1 MKLLRILIITFGIF
15 IIFSFPLQAQTEKQI
30 DQFNALVDALNN
42 DTDLI
47 YTDYVNF
54 FDNFDVESSFVWDD
68 FTDKNRYWKSQFT
81 KSLTVYEKYAVSSDP
96 KVAEVAQL
104 AVKGAQQ
111 GITAIEKYQQAL
123 ESDSDSSF
131 QRFLT
136 EGDDA
141 ITLSVTYHDQA
152 VTKNNEYSG
161 ANSSVIWMYILFGL
175 SIVSGIITLFIFTK
189 TRIKVTNDYERK
201 LIVFRKSLMKSSLWF
216 FLGVLVTAVTLAFAM
231 RSGGTYYILYGPILW
246 GGYMFLA
253 GIIKYFTKG
262 KAELQQLQNNPTQT
276 VVNALPESPLNPPVF
291 NNTSSQIRR
300 CRNCNT
306 VVGLAEQNC
315 PKCGYKLL
323 V

>member
-1 MKLLRILIITFGIF
+1 MKFIKILLVLIVSLLVI
-15 IIFSFPLQAQTEKQI
+15 SFPSFAQTENQA

-47 YTDYVNF
+47 YVDYGNF
-54 FDNFDVESSFVWDD
+54 FENFDVESSFVWDD
-68 FTDKNRYWKSQFT
+68 FADKNRYWKSQFN
-81 KSLTVYEKYAVSSDP
+81 KSLAVYEKYSTSSDS

-104 AVKGAQQ
+104 GVKGAQQ
-111 GITAIEKYQQAL
+111 GIVAIEKYDQAL

-131 QRFLT
+131 QRLLI

-141 ITLSVTYHDQA
+141 ITSSVTFHDQA
-152 VTKNNEYSG
+152 VEKLNEYSG
-161 ANSSVIWMYILFGL
+161 ANSSVIWMYVLFGL
-175 SIVSGIITLFIFTK
+175 SIVSGIVTIFLFTK

-201 LIVFRKSLMKSSLWF
+201 QIAIRKSLMVSSLWF
-216 FLGVLVTAVTLAFAM
+216 FIGVLITAVTLALAM

-246 GGYMFLA
+246 GGYMFST
-253 GIIKYFTKG
+253 GIIKYLTKG
-262 KAELQQLQNNPTQT
+262 KAELLQLQNNPIQT
-276 VVNALPESPLNPPVF
+276 VVNPELETSLNPSVF
-291 NNTSSQIRR
+291 NNTNSQIRR